1 MSSNIMEPREEGF
14 RLEEIIYNASLQ
26 IPGITKSLRE
36 NDIKSHFNETSL
48 NGVDHWIQYN
58 NKHVFIQDKWKENI
72 GQQEISQFLQCVDRI
87 KNRINDT
94 SNIYYLIWAT
104 KVIPTSYSNKSLK
117 EENVVIIQ
125 CDISIE
131 SLSRK
136 VIHQLN
142 EFFGTHQGINWSDEE
157 RELLKIR
164 NELIEKKKN
173 EKEQNKKDEEKVRE
187 LLQHDGAL
195 ACYLALHGGNCRSSD
210 WKPEYY
216 SVKNLLEGYD
226 IIQKFRESIE
236 PKIKEII
243 QEHMKG
249 LWDNANTY
257 DYMMYHGNG
266 SAPYE
271 RYISINGSII
281 HRLQEGDDRD
291 LWYHNEDRGRYSTPK
306 PPPIFWKR
314 VVAESIYTPLVNYEL
329 GEWTKYVTKFIEL
342 SNKPNSQP
350 SPQEAKK
357 KIQSLEDQIKLL
369 KERNEMLEEKFAVLK
384 TLANIE

>member
-1 MSSNIMEPREEGF
+1 MSSNIKEYDIAVEIAEKNLQKAYDLQKLVGAFGRNSVDVNLDVIKAEMDLSCAKGQRSDAIR
-14 RLEEIIYNASLQ
+14 RLNAVKEIH
-26 IPGITKSLRE
+26 P
-36 NDIKSHFNETSL
+36 
-48 NGVDHWIQYN
+48 
-58 NKHVFIQDKWKENI
+58 
-72 GQQEISQFLQCVDRI
+72 
-87 KNRINDT
+87 
-94 SNIYYLIWAT
+94 
-104 KVIPTSYSNKSLK
+104 PTSSYSDDPD
-117 EENVVIIQ
+117 VIA
-125 CDISIE
+125 
-131 SLSRK
+131 
-136 VIHQLN
+136 
-142 EFFGTHQGINWSDEE
+142 
-157 RELLKIR
+157 
-164 NELIEKKKN
+164 LIEKKKN
-173 EKEQNKKDEEKVRE
+173 EKEQNKKDEAKVRE

-257 DYMMYHGNG
+257 DFMMFNG
-266 SAPYE
+266 PYGAARTE
-271 RYISINGSII
+271 RIETITGSII
-281 HRLQEGDDRD
+281 PRLQEGDHHD
-291 LWYHNEDRGRYSTPK
+291 LWYHNEDRGRWSSPQ

-314 VVAESIYTPLVNYEL
+314 VVAESICTPLVNYEL
-329 GEWTKYVTKFIEL
+329 GEWNKYVTKFIEL

-357 KIQSLEDQIKLL
+357 KIQSLEEQIKAL

-384 TLANIE
+384 TLVNIE